1 MTTKENNRM
10 NVVGVDPG
18 VTTGLVVCTYRK
30 YPVGDYSFSLKALSS
45 TEIPLTEDYHSFITK
60 LIVTYRPQIMV
71 IESVVQSGYLS
82 REKVTQI
89 RAHDRAL
96 VAGQLRGVEVKEVPP
111 QAVKRI
117 KEVPSVVH
125 GDHARDAYRILM
137 TYFAGL

>member
-1 MTTKENNRM
+1 M

-71 IESVVQSGYLS
+71 IEAVVQSGHLS

-89 RAHDRAL
+89 RAHDRAIV
-96 VAGQLRGVEVKEVPP
+96 VAQSRNIKVEEVHP

-117 KEVPSVVH
+117 KEVPASVK

-137 TYFAGL
+137 AYFAGKE